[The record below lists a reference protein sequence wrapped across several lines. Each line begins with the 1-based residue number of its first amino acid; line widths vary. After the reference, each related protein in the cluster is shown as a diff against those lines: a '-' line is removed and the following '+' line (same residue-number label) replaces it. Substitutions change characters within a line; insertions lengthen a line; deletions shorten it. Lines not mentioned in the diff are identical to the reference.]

1 MVCTSGNASSHC
13 SFSSMQQ
20 QQNLLFGVE
29 RLMTSTYPPAR
40 FEPRPT
46 TLLKRKI
53 DVINCITRRVRRISQ
68 GLMDGK
74 CSFENRR
81 ALAHTIVHSA
91 LQAAYP
97 NCRRDIFV
105 ASPCE
110 EAQGSSLHADTIA
123 EAFLC
128 DTATYADP
136 LIYASVLS
144 SFIVYGVDFASS
156 RHGPRVNSAGSNN
169 VIPPLPS
176 LDAALYCLHKAV
188 KAIYVK
194 MIMSIGGPI
203 LRYADENNILTRKPC
218 PGEFIE
224 SFHALANG
232 YTLISLLRFFAEE
245 EVVEGGNAG
254 EETATADPLHRDK
267 PLRYTTAVLYRL
279 FDAELGSASHEAS
292 LSSSSPSSSPSP
304 SSSLLLVPSISSTFA
319 SGFKSAINAYS
330 AAGIKWNLSN
340 KTNLKEARKLLFH
353 FPPLVR
359 AMVVLMAYYC
369 RHFPALYHSVVKIV
383 EAPFILDQFVHSALL
398 YFPMRS
404 QEEMERERSMFC
416 VKKNRSLVGTVKQVT
431 ESEPANDAWPKALTT
446 LDSGESGGAHPEEEE
461 TLFPELLKR
470 RRMHVSWQTNSML
483 EDRSLPKKTALL
495 QSTETRELPFAC
507 VGLLNV
513 GNTCFVNSFTQLFF
527 AARHFRMDLLRETTP
542 RIVPLLLS
550 LFNETAP
557 GDEDGRRG
565 IIRHRPITGPQV
577 TTGFVLLML
586 QMHWMVTHGHSGGV
600 VDTRFFRDVLP
611 EPFNDGFQHDASEYG
626 KVLME
631 LLDNSSASEA
641 LWNATSVVEEE
652 EDDYN
657 NNNNNTVGRRA
668 YSLQQE
674 CEEYEHKTKRNREE
688 QESLG
693 GGRFTANSLPA
704 NAQTQTEINQRSERK
719 RNGHGGGNGVGV
731 GLSTVVARWFGG
743 VTASL
748 IECMACHHT
757 RTQLSP
763 FWDISVPLR
772 REEEEEEERPRT
784 CHAEVVSHEREN
796 LDENAHVL
804 RSEDGHIAITNYY
817 AQDAD
822 AAGVPVAQGEEEEEE
837 TRQQPSLQELLESVL
852 NYQDSGELL
861 HGDNMTYCE
870 SCRRREPVILRT
882 AVHTTCRRAL
892 PLAGNY
898 MQGVQGQLQEKD
910 IEGVPFYLTLQLNRF
925 QYVRETGNHEK
936 VMDKVTINKVISL
949 PVRVA
954 MRGMG
959 RMAEEDEEDVGEVVH
974 ERIHYRLIAVLVH
987 SGSSPRSGHYF
998 TLLRSHMNAENAEE
1012 EEEEEEDDNTRDSWV
1027 LANDSIVSFL
1037 NAETAENVLSGASGI
1052 FGRSET
1058 PYIILYERCEYLP
1071 PATDDLDIPAAIEQ
1085 LLREL
1090 VKPGNHAP
1098 PPSEGN
1104 KGNDRDDH
1112 GGDGGSGGDK
1122 DSGADIFGPCNTFW
1136 DEGAPIF

>member
-20 QQNLLFGVE
+20 QQRQQQNLLFGVE
-29 RLMTSTYPPAR
+29 RLMTATYPPAR
-40 FEPRPT
+40 FEPRPKI
-46 TLLKRKI
+46 LLRRKI

-68 GLMDGK
+68 GLMDEK

-110 EAQGSSLHADTIA
+110 EAQGSSLHAETIA

-156 RHGPRVNSAGSNN
+156 RHGPRVDSADKNN
-169 VIPPLPS
+169 VAPPLPS

-194 MIMSIGGPI
+194 MIMSIGGPT

-218 PGEFIE
+218 PGEFME

-245 EVVEGGNAG
+245 EVVKGGNAG
-254 EETATADPLHRDK
+254 EETSTADPLHRDK

-279 FDAELGSASHEAS
+279 FDVELGLASQES
-292 LSSSSPSSSPSP
+292 SLLSSSS
-304 SSSLLLVPSISSTFA
+304 LLVPSISSTFA

-340 KTNLKEARKLLFH
+340 KTNLKEARKLLFR

-416 VKKNRSLVGTVKQVT
+416 EGKKRSVVGTVKEVNG
-431 ESEPANDAWPKALTT
+431 SEPANEAWLKALTT
-446 LDSGESGGAHPEEEE
+446 SDRGESGGAHPEEEEE

-470 RRMHVSWQTNSML
+470 RRMHAFWRMNSIL
-483 EDRSLPKKTALL
+483 KDSSLPKKTVLP

-542 RIVPLLLS
+542 RIVPLLLNS
-550 LFNETAP
+550 FNETAP
-557 GDEDGRRG
+557 GDEHERRG

-586 QMHWMVTHGHSGGV
+586 QMHWMVTHGLSGGV
-600 VDTRFFRDVLP
+600 VDTKFFRDVLP

-641 LWNATSVVEEE
+641 LWNAPVVEEE
-652 EDDYN
+652 DDN
-657 NNNNNTVGRRA
+657 DDDGDDIVGRRA
-668 YSLQQE
+668 YSLQRE

-693 GGRFTANSLPA
+693 GGGEKFTANSLSA
-704 NAQTQTEINQRSERK
+704 IAHTHTEINKRRERK
-719 RNGHGGGNGVGV
+719 HNGHGHGSSNGVGV

-748 IECMACHHT
+748 IECMTCHHT

-772 REEEEEEERPRT
+772 REEEEERPRT
-784 CHAEVVSHEREN
+784 CPAEVVSHESKN
-796 LDENAHVL
+796 LEGNAHVL

-817 AQDAD
+817 VHDAD
-822 AAGVPVAQGEEEEEE
+822 VAGVPVAQEEEEEE
-837 TRQQPSLQELLESVL
+837 QRQQPSLQELLESVL

-882 AVHTTCRRAL
+882 AVHATCRRAL
-892 PLAGNY
+892 PLAENHMHGAH
-898 MQGVQGQLQEKD
+898 GQLQEKD

-936 VMDKVTINKVISL
+936 VMDEVTINKVISV

-954 MRGMG
+954 MRGIG
-959 RMAEEDEEDVGEVVH
+959 RMGEEDEEDAGDAGEVVH

-998 TLLRSHMNAENAEE
+998 TLLRSQVDGEKAEE
-1012 EEEEEEDDNTRDSWV
+1012 DEDTRDSWV

-1037 NAETAENVLSGASGI
+1037 DAETAENVLSGASGI

-1058 PYIILYERCEYLP
+1058 PYIILYERCGYLS

-1098 PPSEGN
+1098 PSSEGN

-1112 GGDGGSGGDK
+1112 GGDGGSGGDR
-1122 DSGADIFGPCNTFW
+1122 DGGADIFGPCSTFW
-1136 DEGAPIF
+1136 GDGAPIF